1 MSSGKFVAAM
11 GIPSCGKSS
20 IIRELAK
27 HFGEKAVSFFEP
39 EENDTCHP
47 WPLAVS
53 QRQEYGYLGSITW
66 FRSMRVPQLFQ
77 AQAEARNGKMA
88 FVDSYYDKL
97 FYHYIGKEGL
107 DWFLPDDDPYFDEI
121 KAIAHKDYQYL
132 PNADIVLFVKL
143 NRENWTHFL
152 QNRNRNMDNE
162 SLFQEQCFS
171 LQEPMLDAC
180 KQYAEQYQKKLLI
193 VEQTGEDL
201 QSITQRTLKL
211 LEDTCE

>member
-1 MSSGKFVAAM
+1 MNSGKFIAAM

-20 IIRELAK
+20 IIRELSK
-27 HFGEKAVSFFEP
+27 HFGKKAASFFEP
-39 EENDTCHP
+39 EEKDKCHP

-66 FRSMRVPQLFQ
+66 FRAMRVPQLFQ
-77 AQAEARNGKMA
+77 AQAEAGKGKIA

-97 FYHYIGKEGL
+97 LYHYIGKEGL
-107 DWFLPDDDPYFDEI
+107 DWFLPHEDAYFDEI
-121 KAIAHKDYQYL
+121 KAIACKDYRYL

-143 NRENWTHFL
+143 NRENWSQFL
-152 QNRNRNMDNE
+152 QKRNRRMDNE
-162 SLFQEQCFS
+162 ALFQKQCFS
-171 LQEPMLDAC
+171 LQEPMLAAC
-180 KQYAEQYQKKLLI
+180 AQYAEEYQKKLLI

-211 LEDTCE
+211 LEDICE